1 MKSVPLV
8 KIEKFPPVEK
18 SPEDGLYRYL
28 LLPGEEHSDQ
38 KERDTDRIWSKET
51 YRLSKILEQAGNRA
65 MYYLKDGPDR
75 AFVKQ
80 EPMKILEDTQ
90 IPPDYVLKW

>member
-1 MKSVPLV
+1 MKFVPLV
-8 KIEKFPPVEK
+8 KIEKFPPEEK
-18 SPEDGLYRYL
+18 LPEDGLYCYL
-28 LLPGEEHSDQ
+28 LLPGEEH
-38 KERDTDRIWSKET
+38 RIWSKET
-51 YRLSKILEQAGNRA
+51 YRLSKILEQAGNCA

-75 AFVKQ
+75 AFVKE